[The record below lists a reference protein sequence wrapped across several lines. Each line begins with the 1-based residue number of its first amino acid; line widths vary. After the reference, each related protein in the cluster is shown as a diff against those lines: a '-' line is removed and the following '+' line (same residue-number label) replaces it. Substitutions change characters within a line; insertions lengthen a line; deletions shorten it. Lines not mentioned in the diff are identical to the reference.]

1 MMYYRIAWK
10 SNRSS
15 VWQWKSPELASLAA
29 VFHLLRIQRGIPLD
43 HLRVFSSSSC
53 EGLQEQLEYE
63 NQGGQHTSVTA
74 EQFLRERGIH
84 ADKVTGG
91 ASEQRGSG
99 TPENQEKKA
108 ITATLPPVLNQ
119 SNAPDASVDGKGS
132 SVFDKRRWEREMGA
146 GGDHD
151 LPYTFAL
158 PLSQP
163 QTLAWI
169 RLMTSVQRGEL
180 EP

>member
-10 SNRSS
+10 PNHSS
-15 VWQWKSPELASLAA
+15 VWQWKYTELTSLAA
-29 VFHLLRIQRGIPLD
+29 VVHLLRIQRGIPQD

-53 EGLQEQLEYE
+53 EGLQEQLKYE
-63 NQGGQHTSVTA
+63 NQSGQHTSVTA

-84 ADKVTGG
+84 AGKTTGG
-91 ASEQRGSG
+91 TSEQGESG
-99 TPENQEKKA
+99 TRENQEKKD
-108 ITATLPPVLNQ
+108 ITTTLPPVLNQ
-119 SNAPDASVDGKGS
+119 SDAKDAYIDEKSISVLDR
-132 SVFDKRRWEREMGA
+132 RRWEREMGA

-151 LPYTFAL
+151 APYTFAL

-163 QTLAWI
+163 QLLAWI
-169 RLMTSVQRGEL
+169 RLRARVQHGEL